1 MPKTHPPAVKRR
13 YLNLRR
19 NGFTQRQAMAE
30 VGIRSPQTAHKWDHM
45 LPPGVT
51 NVRKLDEE
59 DRIPVPRSYDD
70 LSDPVRRAHDDVGY
84 FRHRYFARES
94 RHWGQIAA
102 ELLVG
107 ALADRSTRATSLS
120 LDRAVRGR
128 PP

>member
-51 NVRKLDEE
+51 NV
-59 DRIPVPRSYDD
+59 
-70 LSDPVRRAHDDVGY
+70 GN
-84 FRHRYFARES
+84 
-94 RHWGQIAA
+94 
-102 ELLVG
+102 
-107 ALADRSTRATSLS
+107 STRKIASLS
-120 LDRAVRGR
+120 LVHTTTYPVGHKNLGSGA
-128 PP
+128 